1 MRPSKDELRKR
12 ADAADEK
19 FRRVSR
25 RTALVRQLAFEGLSQ
40 ALPVERLDL
49 YGNLP
54 AKFHAVVY
62 FKSIAEV
69 GTFDTGQTRSL
80 VTTEIE
86 AALKKVDPDASEL
99 EVVTDIDSIER
110 MEASKE
116 GYFDKFR

>member
-86 AALKKVDPDASEL
+86 GALKKVDPDASEL